1 MHSFAQ
7 QTYLRIVRAS
17 GVYDVLMTAAF
28 ATPWTFAL
36 LIRHLSEVNQLLG
49 GAPLPGFGPFQVL
62 VACLLGSVVMVW
74 SVLRIVE
81 PSVLLGR
88 YDGVARFLFS
98 TWMAWALY
106 VTGAPVLWLFVIP
119 EFLWGVVQW
128 WSVEPA
134 SRADRRAVPEPKTA
148 RVA

>member
-1 MHSFAQ
+1 MHSFTQ
-7 QTYLRIVRAS
+7 QTYLKIVRAS

-36 LIRHLSEVNQLLG
+36 LLSHLSAVNQLLG

-81 PSVLLGR
+81 PRVLLGR
-88 YDGVARFLFS
+88 FDGAARFLFS
-98 TWMAWALY
+98 TWMAWTLF

-119 EFLWGVVQW
+119 ELMWGVVQW
-128 WSVEPA
+128 LPVEPTL
-134 SRADRRAVPEPKTA
+134 RAGRRAVAQPESA
-148 RVA
+148 CVA